1 MAILVAAVAAYNGG
15 GHACGLVLN
24 YSKTF
29 LKKRTPQ
36 KNSATAAAILAVVGH
51 IVVVDAA

>member
-24 YSKTF
+24 YSKIF

-36 KNSATAAAILAVVGH
+36 KTSATAAAILAVVGH

>member
-24 YSKTF
+24 YSKIF
-29 LKKRTPQ
+29 LKRTPQ
-36 KNSATAAAILAVVGH
+36 KTSATAAAILAVVGH